1 MSLVLRIVV
10 IVSLTFCGLALGAYA
25 AFAAFEY
32 NIAMQPGEKGF
43 WFGCAMV
50 TLTVGCWLLLMA
62 AGMLWRSRKR
72 RAAVGCVSAWFLF
85 MPLVLYNAAGF
96 NAGGRREVVNGKS
109 LAIDAYTR
117 AEKDRELA
125 SKGLDA
131 AMAAKR
137 WNEVDKFRT
146 QIDADDKVLAKG
158 KPATSDA
165 QADLLARP
173 GITAKTI
180 GNVLPVLT
188 TVMLELAANIF
199 FWAAGAIPLRKLLE
213 KTVVLNPREQKK
225 RPRRPSQ
232 KKPRLAIVPKLNV
245 AGNRTI
251 H

>member
-1 MSLVLRIVV
+1 M
-10 IVSLTFCGLALGAYA
+10 IVSLAFCGLALGAYA
-25 AFAAFEY
+25 AYAAFQY
-32 NIAMQPGEKGF
+32 NTTLQPDEKGL

-62 AGMLWRSRKR
+62 AGILWRSKRR

-85 MPLVLYNAAGF
+85 MPLVLYNSAGF
-96 NAGGRREVVNGKS
+96 NAGGRREVVSGKA

-137 WNEVDKFRT
+137 WSEVDKFRK
-146 QIDADDKVLAKG
+146 QIEADNKVLAKG

-165 QADLLARP
+165 QADFIAP
-173 GITAKTI
+173 ETT

-188 TVMLELAANIF
+188 AVMLELAANIF
-199 FWAAGAIPLRKLLE
+199 FGR
-213 KTVVLNPREQKK
+213 REQ
-225 RPRRPSQ
+225 S
-232 KKPRLAIVPKLNV
+232 
-245 AGNRTI
+245 